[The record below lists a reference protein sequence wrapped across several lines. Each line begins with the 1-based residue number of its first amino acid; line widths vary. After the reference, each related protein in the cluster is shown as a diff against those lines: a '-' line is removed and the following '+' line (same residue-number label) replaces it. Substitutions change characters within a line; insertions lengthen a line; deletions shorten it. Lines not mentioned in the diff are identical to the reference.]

1 MGQLVLKFEPT
12 ALSGSAKFNPFDEIR
27 MGTPDE
33 VKDCQNIC
41 RILADPTGKGYEGN
55 NAHWTNNA
63 SDLLFA
69 IVLHLKWT
77 LKDEPV
83 NITTVLEFLASG
95 TGGLQKLIKEIKE
108 GVLSGS
114 VKHDESGEI
123 LQYSNNADEKV
134 YFHPRVFQIFS
145 KMASTP
151 DKEFGSIQSTLE
163 TALSVYRDPVV
174 AENMSRSDFKIHD
187 LMNHDKPVS
196 LYLIVPPSD
205 IDRMMPAFRTI
216 VELLYRRNVEK
227 MEFDLKDKNTK
238 ANKHRLL
245 MLLDEFPQLGKLET
259 FETAMGVIAGYGI
272 KAFVICQSVMQ
283 INKLYGKDNG
293 IISNCEVQVY
303 YAPNDQETAEQLARM
318 LGKKPWKPKAAVPA
332 RHLSAWINP
341 GHITKPAVTC

>member
-1 MGQLVLKFEPT
+1 
-12 ALSGSAKFNPFDEIR
+12 
-27 MGTPDE
+27 
-33 VKDCQNIC
+33 
-41 RILADPTGKGYEGN
+41 
-55 NAHWTNNA
+55 
-63 SDLLFA
+63 
-69 IVLHLKWT
+69 
-77 LKDEPV
+77 
-83 NITTVLEFLASG
+83 
-95 TGGLQKLIKEIKE
+95 
-108 GVLSGS
+108 
-114 VKHDESGEI
+114 
-123 LQYSNNADEKV
+123 
-134 YFHPRVFQIFS
+134 
-145 KMASTP
+145 
-151 DKEFGSIQSTLE
+151 
-163 TALSVYRDPVV
+163 
-174 AENMSRSDFKIHD
+174 MSRSDFKIHD

-205 IDRMMPAFRTI
+205 IDRMMPAFRII

-318 LGKKPWKPKAAVPA
+318 LGKKPWRPKAAVPA
-332 RHLSAWINP
+332 RRLSAWINP